1 MSVDDPHINHNEN
14 RCMYTVEE
22 VQSEP
27 GLIDR
32 PVQNQVSDVLFI
44 NREERMSR

>member
-1 MSVDDPHINHNEN
+1 MSVDDPHTNHNEN

-27 GLIDR
+27 GLID
-32 PVQNQVSDVLFI
+32 SFI
-44 NREERMSR
+44 TSEYYDEKGESRGEKMSR